1 MTIKIVISLF
11 RRIDIAR
18 QKTTTFA
25 KAPVVKESKKTKV
38 SIMQLTKA
46 EEQVMQILW
55 DMKEGLV
62 KDIRDS
68 FSDPKPVRNTVSTV
82 LRVLEKKGYVGHK
95 AYANVHL
102 YHPLVSK
109 SDYSKNQLF
118 GLMEGY
124 FNNSFPAMA
133 SFFAR
138 EKDLSLK
145 ELDELL
151 EDTRKELSR
160 DEEQVDKLPQAG
172 NKRRK

>member
-1 MTIKIVISLF
+1 
-11 RRIDIAR
+11 
-18 QKTTTFA
+18 
-25 KAPVVKESKKTKV
+25 
-38 SIMQLTKA
+38 MQLTKA

-55 DMKEGLV
+55 DLKEGLV

-68 FSDPKPVRNTVSTV
+68 FGDPKPARNTVSTV
-82 LRVLEKKGYVGHK
+82 VRVLEKKGYVGHK

-102 YHPLVSK
+102 YYPLISK
-109 SDYSKNQLF
+109 SDYSKSQLF

-138 EKDLSLK
+138 EKDLTVK

-151 EDTRKELSR
+151 EDTRKELS
-160 DEEQVDKLPQAG
+160 KSG
-172 NKRRK
+172 KRGSEIIHRNNIKR

>member
-1 MTIKIVISLF
+1 
-11 RRIDIAR
+11 
-18 QKTTTFA
+18 
-25 KAPVVKESKKTKV
+25 
-38 SIMQLTKA
+38 MQLTRA
-46 EEQVMQILW
+46 EEQIMQILW

-68 FSDPKPVRNTVSTV
+68 FNDPKPARNTVSTV

-95 AYANVHL
+95 VYSNVHL
-102 YHPLVSK
+102 YHPLISK
-109 SDYSKNQLF
+109 SEYSKSQLF

-138 EKDLSLK
+138 EKDLTLK

-151 EDTRKELSR
+151 EDTKKE
-160 DEEQVDKLPQAG
+160 VTK
-172 NKRRK
+172 NKKR

>member
-1 MTIKIVISLF
+1 
-11 RRIDIAR
+11 
-18 QKTTTFA
+18 
-25 KAPVVKESKKTKV
+25 
-38 SIMQLTKA
+38 MQLTKA

-55 DMKEGLV
+55 DMKKGLV

-95 AYANVHL
+95 AYGNVHL
-102 YHPLVSK
+102 YHPLISK
-109 SDYSKNQLF
+109 SEYSKSQLF
-118 GLMEGY
+118 GLMESY

-145 ELDELL
+145 ELEKLM
-151 EDTRKELSR
+151 EETRKELSK
-160 DEEQVDKLPQAG
+160 Q
-172 NKRRK
+172 N

>member
-1 MTIKIVISLF
+1 
-11 RRIDIAR
+11 
-18 QKTTTFA
+18 
-25 KAPVVKESKKTKV
+25 
-38 SIMQLTKA
+38 MQITKA

-62 KDIRDS
+62 KDIRDG
-68 FSDPKPVRNTVSTV
+68 FSDPKPARNTVSTV

-102 YHPLVSK
+102 YHPLISK
-109 SDYSKNQLF
+109 SEYSKSQLF

-138 EKDLSLK
+138 EKDLTVK

-151 EDTRKELSR
+151 DDTRKELSKGEKR
-160 DEEQVDKLPQAG
+160 NNKIPQTG
-172 NKRRK
+172 NKKGK